1 MGNTFLLQDLCYEYR
16 LHIYCERNNISNCN
30 FFFRFLDR
38 SESNFKRYLY
48 KTALFINA
56 LQNYLVVLV
65 GSTYV
70 AYKVT
75 TVPEPGSKMGKQNL
89 HGAKSVVDLI
99 LLITNNGFRYF
110 IAEFFLSKMFD
121 EDLDILEGKTI
132 EESIGVRV
140 QRGRDNHH
148 ALDGIGT

>member
-1 MGNTFLLQDLCYEYR
+1 
-16 LHIYCERNNISNCN
+16 
-30 FFFRFLDR
+30 LDR
-38 SESNFKRYLY
+38 SESNIKRYLY
-48 KTALFINA
+48 KTALCINA
-56 LQNYLVVLV
+56 LQNYLVALV

-75 TVPEPGSKMGKQNL
+75 TVPEPGTKMEKQNL
-89 HGAKSVVDLI
+89 QGAKSVVDLI

-148 ALDGIGT
+148 VLDGIGT